1 MGGVDDLRQSNI
13 NNQGDEVRIHD
24 DAAIDALP
32 HGRLFREIAQKRAR
46 REGAYG
52 GSFRTIESEIW
63 TVYLEKKA
71 EGKLSD
77 DTHGG
82 YVRVAIENYFRDK
95 YRKNK
100 QIPVEKRTTR
110 TQRPHKP
117 IQVQLDSIE
126 DSERAGTGERI
137 NLFENI
143 SADANLS
150 NGIRLEDMVEV
161 APLKPATYRKR
172 RQRMKEDLYEKARE
186 IQKWRD
192 EGALVHSKRHG
203 RKVFIP
209 RVLGPYEPG
218 EPVFLEPGIGHTG
231 SHYPHH
237 GTQDEPLSTGE
248 PMTKRESQLT
258 QIAKALI
265 LEIHALRLTIA
276 KMSEV
281 RR

>member
-1 MGGVDDLRQSNI
+1 MHDLTRRNI
-13 NNQGDEVRIHD
+13 NSQGDEVRIHD

-46 REGAYG
+46 RKGAYG

-77 DTHGG
+77 ESPGS
-82 YVRVAIENYFRDK
+82 YVRVAIENYFKDK
-95 YRKNK
+95 HRQKC

-117 IQVQLDSIE
+117 IQVQLDTVE
-126 DSERAGTGERI
+126 DEDGNLMNELENLSEEV
-137 NLFENI
+137 
-143 SADANLS
+143 NLS

-161 APLKPATYRKR
+161 VPLEDSTYRSRRSERRKR
-172 RQRMKEDLYEKARE
+172 EREKVQKN
-186 IQKWRD
+186 IQERS